1 MAYIGRT
8 PTGSILTGADIA
20 DGSISTAK
28 LADTAVSTAK
38 IADTAISTAKIADDA
53 VTLAKAGFSAGKVLQ
68 VVSTT
73 KTDSF
78 SANAGGGSG
87 GAGFVDVTGLSV
99 NITPTSSSN
108 KIYVTAD
115 VSVAS
120 ESGSD
125 FSTSASIR
133 LLRDSTPIF
142 VGTDA
147 TSLRT
152 NTGRYFA
159 NPTSDS
165 RNSALLVASGLDSP
179 NTSSQVTFKIQVTN
193 GYNISGRTVFV
204 NRNPNSADNYSTFRM
219 ASTITAMEIAQ

>member
-1 MAYIGRT
+1 MTVTTI
-8 PTGSILTGADIA
+8 PTAG
-20 DGSISTAK
+20 
-28 LADTAVSTAK
+28 
-38 IADTAISTAKIADDA
+38 IADDA
-53 VTLAKAGFSAGKVLQ
+53 VGNTKLDLSANYAFTGTVTGAGGGKVLQ

-87 GAGFVDVTGLSV
+87 GAGFIDVTGLSV
-99 NITPTSSSN
+99 NITPTSSNN

-133 LLRDSTPIF
+133 LLRGSTAIF
-142 VGTDA
+142 VGTEA
-147 TSLRT
+147 TSSRT
-152 NTGRYFA
+152 NTGRYFS

-179 NTSSQVTFKIQVTN
+179 STTSQVTYKIQVTQ
-193 GYNISGRTVFV
+193 GYNIGGRSVFV
-204 NRNPNSADNYSTFRM
+204 NRNPNSADAYGTFRM